1 MEIVSCVNSNLLI
14 AYLARKVEI
23 NKSLTMLMLIGFK
36 IPGNVYWRIE
46 GMRDDEGEASG
57 CLSNH
62 DGSLNVLHVYWS
74 NKSY

>member
-1 MEIVSCVNSNLLI
+1 MPFGSN
-14 AYLARKVEI
+14 RNDK
-23 NKSLTMLMLIGFK
+23 LMLTGLK

-46 GMRDDEGEASG
+46 GMRDDESETPG